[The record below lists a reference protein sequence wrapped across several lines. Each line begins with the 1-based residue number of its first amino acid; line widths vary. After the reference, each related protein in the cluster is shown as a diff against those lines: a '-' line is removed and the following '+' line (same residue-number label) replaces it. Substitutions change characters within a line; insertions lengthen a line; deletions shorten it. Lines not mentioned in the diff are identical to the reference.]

1 MSDTAVLI
9 VLFCAQAALCFYAG
23 WKLSHTANKL
33 RQRDLQSPTPTNPV
47 RYKHRVLNELELA
60 RIEQSAI
67 QRGARQRAEREDPEE
82 GFYRAFDRTC

>member
-1 MSDTAVLI
+1 MNDTAVILI
-9 VLFCAQAALCFYAG
+9 AISVYGLTCFLTG
-23 WKLSHTANKL
+23 WKVCQHANSSRANNL
-33 RQRDLQSPTPTNPV
+33 PAPTPTNPV

-60 RIEQSAI
+60 RIEQSQI